1 MFEKEIE
8 SNNISGKRIF
18 VFESH
23 HFALYPWALLKREF
37 FNSSVNLFSF
47 DYHTDTINPFRKFSY
62 NSKDMSINEKLQKEL
77 IKEINFQD
85 DSSLRNAIAKL
96 NHDEHILAAIQSG
109 IIEHAFIIS
118 HLGSEKPL
126 SYEEKE
132 RIDKCYTPEA
142 ILQKVE
148 GTYRITPREER
159 HYPPSDIYMT
169 DFLMSDYDDG
179 NEVANI
185 LLDDVFLQ
193 QHISVMSRMSGMI
206 NLEGNMETPYIL
218 DIDLD
223 YFTSKYSL
231 FPNNINIFSKLV
243 QNAKIITIAKESV
256 CVELCSCGN
265 VNSEYLLEKLLLLLE
280 KCLSKGGCH

>member
-1 MFEKEIE
+1 MFENEIE
-8 SNNISGKRIF
+8 SNNICGKRIF
-18 VFESH
+18 IFESH
-23 HFALYPWALLKREF
+23 HFALYPWALLKREI
-37 FNSSVNLFSF
+37 FNSGINLFSF
-47 DYHTDTINPFRKFSY
+47 DYHTDTLNPFSKFSY
-62 NSKDMSINEKLQKEL
+62 NSEDMSINEKLQKEL
-77 IKEINFQD
+77 IKEMNFQD
-85 DSSLRNAIAKL
+85 DSSLRNAITKL

-126 SYEEKE
+126 SYEEIE
-132 RIDKCYTPEA
+132 RIDKCYTPEE
-142 ILQKVE
+142 IIQQVE

-185 LLDDVFLQ
+185 LLDDKFLQ
-193 QHISVMSRMSGMI
+193 QHISVMSRMSGII
-206 NLEGNMETPYIL
+206 NLEGNIETPYIL

-231 FPNNINIFSKLV
+231 FPHNMEIFSRLV
-243 QNAKIITIAKESV
+243 KNAKIITIAKESV
-256 CVELCSCGN
+256 CVEICSGGN
-265 VNSEYLLEKLLLLLE
+265 VDSEYLLEKLLLLLE
-280 KCLSKGGCH
+280 KCLSKRD